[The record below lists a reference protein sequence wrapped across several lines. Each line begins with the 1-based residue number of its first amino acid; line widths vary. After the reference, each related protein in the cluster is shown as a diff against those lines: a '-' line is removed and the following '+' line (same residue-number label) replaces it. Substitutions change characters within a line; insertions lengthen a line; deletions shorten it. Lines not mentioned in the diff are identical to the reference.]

1 MLDLVRYL
9 AWIDGS
15 EFNRSKKGASVYG
28 RARTK
33 PH

>member
-9 AWIDGS
+9 AWIDGT
-15 EFNRSKKGASVYG
+15 EFNRSKKGASGYG
-28 RARTK
+28 RR